1 MLLGVVNLAVG
12 LVVLAFAA
20 DHFVKGAAR
29 IAVHFR
35 VSPVVVGAVL
45 IGFGTSAPEMV
56 VSGIAAAEGE
66 LGIGV
71 GNIIGSNVANVSLVL
86 AAATLVGV
94 VPVDSATV
102 RREIPI
108 SVASV
113 MVFALLVQGSIERW
127 EGALLAGLIGWF
139 LFDTIRT
146 SSADRALDDEIAG
159 TVGSAPI
166 RRRREFVRAV
176 AGLVLVVASS
186 VFVVD
191 GASRIADA
199 LDLSGGFVG
208 FTLVALGTSA
218 PELATSVQA
227 VRNGQPDLLVG
238 NLLGSNIFNS
248 LAVGGIIGIVGPGP
262 VLESRLGGAGALLMV
277 AIVVVSAAFM
287 VHRNQVGRT
296 KGVVLFGMWVASVV
310 ILSGEEPIEGALE
323 AALPAGAWF

>member
-1 MLLGVVNLAVG
+1 VLLGVVNLAAG
-12 LVVLAFAA
+12 LLILAVAA
-20 DHFVKGAAR
+20 DQFVKSSAR
-29 IAVHFR
+29 IAVHYR

-56 VSGIAAAEGE
+56 VSGVAAAEGE

-94 VPVDSATV
+94 VPVDSRTV

-113 MVFALLVQGSIERW
+113 VVFALLVQGRIERW
-127 EGALLAGLIGWF
+127 EGGLLAVLIAWF
-139 LFDTIRT
+139 LYDTIRT
-146 SSADRALDDEIAG
+146 SSADRQLDDEIAG
-159 TVGSAPI
+159 AVGSAPI
-166 RRRREFVRAV
+166 RHRLEFLRAGG
-176 AGLVLVVASS
+176 GLVFVIASS
-186 VFVVD
+186 VLVVD
-191 GASRIADA
+191 GATRISVA

-227 VRNGQPDLLVG
+227 VRNGEPDLLVG

-248 LAVGGIIGIVGPGP
+248 LAVGAIIGLVGPGQIP
-262 VLESRLGGAGALLMV
+262 DSKLGDIGAVLMV
-277 AIVVVSAAFM
+277 VIVVTSAVFM
-287 VHRNQVGRT
+287 VHRSQVGRA
-296 KGVVLFGMWVASVV
+296 KGIILFSMWVATVV
-310 ILSGEEPIEGALE
+310 AVSGEQQIDGALSVG
-323 AALPAGAWF
+323 AGL